1 MILDSEGREFY
12 ELRDLALLWGD
23 VFARHVWDIVITGHL
38 SWVGLNERN
47 GKVGHLP
54 TGTTTTGYDALV
66 PAASWPGILS
76 AAVRIADQEGIA

>member
-1 MILDSEGREFY
+1 MILSRDGKEFY
-12 ELRDLALLWGD
+12 EISDLALLWGLP
-23 VFARHVWDIVITGHL
+23 FAQHVWDIVITGHL

-47 GKVGHLP
+47 RVVGRLP

-66 PAASWPGILS
+66 PAASWPVILS